1 MSSQQADS
9 SGIRR
14 QRHTDRQTDV
24 VALSFFLA
32 SLCLGNASPARGLAR
47 GLAGWQ
53 AGRLAAPLLPSSP
66 SRSIC
71 RPDSSPSLIPGLATG
86 AKEESECFFASYNL
100 ENMSF
105 HTVKETEKAHPYIGK
120 AASKSECAIMPPR
133 PCQAKVK
140 IRNPEVNIRN
150 VRPMH
155 TACTTN
161 LPTCSLSRIKHTSI
175 APSSACECM

>member
-24 VALSFFLA
+24 VALFFFLA
-32 SLCLGNASPARGLAR
+32 FLCLGNASPARGLA
-47 GLAGWQ
+47 GWLAGW
-53 AGRLAAPLLPSSP
+53 LAAPLLPSSP

-86 AKEESECFFASYNL
+86 GEEESECFFASYYL
-100 ENMSF
+100 EKMSF
-105 HTVKETEKAHPYIGK
+105 HKVKEKENAHPYIGK